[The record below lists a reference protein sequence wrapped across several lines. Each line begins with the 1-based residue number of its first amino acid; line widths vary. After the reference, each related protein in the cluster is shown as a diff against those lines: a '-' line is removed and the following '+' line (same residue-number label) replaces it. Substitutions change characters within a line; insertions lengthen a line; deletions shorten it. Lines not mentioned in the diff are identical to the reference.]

1 MGREPLTKYIVLFV
15 VSLQIT
21 CAILLRHRSPLSPLF
36 IFVAYAVGG
45 TANHNLFL
53 AIHEITHNL
62 AFQRV
67 APNKLLAIFANFPI
81 GIPYAAAFKVIFSLS
96 LRLCRKKKETTIHF

>member
-1 MGREPLTKYIVLFV
+1 
-15 VSLQIT
+15 
-21 CAILLRHRSPLSPLF
+21 LF
-36 IFVAYAVGG
+36 IFIAYTIGG

-81 GIPYAAAFKVIFSLS
+81 GIPYAAAFKVGFSPG
-96 LRLCRKKKETTIHF
+96 CAERKRKRPSFLGISHRTS